1 MHTTSINIQ
10 HYRESPNITYN
21 LLSFL
26 APGPVRN
33 VTVELR
39 DSSTAALSWKQPDKP
54 NGIIAQY
61 QVFYTGHNGTQVHCI
76 ANTVVCMVVG
86 LLVPT
91 FQPEG
96 FSDSY

>member
-1 MHTTSINIQ
+1 M
-10 HYRESPNITYN
+10 
-21 LLSFL
+21 
-26 APGPVRN
+26 RN

-39 DSSTAALSWKQPDKP
+39 DSSTAVLSWKQPDKP

-61 QVFYTGHNGTQVHCI
+61 QVLYTEYNGTQVHWI
-76 ANTVVCMVVG
+76 VNTVVCMAFG

-91 FQPEG
+91 FQSEA

>member
-1 MHTTSINIQ
+1 MHTTNINIQ

-39 DSSTAALSWKQPDKP
+39 DSSTAVLYWKQPDKP
-54 NGIIAQY
+54 NGIITHY
-61 QVFYTGHNGTQVHCI
+61 QVFYTGYNGTQVHCI
-76 ANTVVCMVVG
+76 ANTVVCMAVG

-91 FQPEG
+91 FRSEV

>member
-1 MHTTSINIQ
+1 MHTTNINIQ

-39 DSSTAALSWKQPDKP
+39 DSSTAVLYWKQPDKP
-54 NGIIAQY
+54 NGIITHY
-61 QVFYTGHNGTQVHCI
+61 QVFYTGYNGTQVHCI
-76 ANTVVCMVVG
+76 ANTVVCMAVG

-91 FQPEG
+91 FQSEV

>member
-39 DSSTAALSWKQPDKP
+39 DSSTAVLYWKQPDKP
-54 NGIIAQY
+54 NGIITHY
-61 QVFYTGHNGTQVHCI
+61 QVFYTGYNGTQVHCI
-76 ANTVVCMVVG
+76 ANTVVCMAVG

-91 FQPEG
+91 FQSEV